1 MQPRLVKLRAYL
13 RKHKIEVAIFFSATN
28 DPNFVYFTKSD
39 ASGILVVPASSKP
52 FIITNKM
59 EFERLVRGSIIREIV
74 VSDGKRISTII
85 SKRVPRIARIGINKS
100 SVTVR
105 VLEELKRNLKAR
117 YVDVGEFCARLT
129 QIKLREE
136 IQAITRSCKITE
148 RIFTETIKGKAKIR
162 GFCVMDFGVG
172 YKHLN
177 SDFTRTVYIGRAKDT
192 EVRVFNAVLEA
203 ERAILKAIKPGM
215 KCSELARIGKR
226 ALGNYSKHILH
237 SFGHGVG
244 VDVHESPVISESSN
258 QVLKPG
264 MVLAVEPGVY
274 LPGKF
279 GVRLE
284 DMALVTEQSMKLL
297 TKPLD
302 TLITL

>member
-1 MQPRLVKLRAYL
+1 GFNFGTESELAGF
-13 RKHKIEVAIFFSATN
+13 IESRMRSYGVTPGFNTI
-28 DPNFVYFTKSD
+28 V
-39 ASGILVVPASSKP
+39 ASGKNSSMP
-52 FIITNKM
+52 HHIP
-59 EFERLVRGSIIREIV
+59 S
-74 VSDGKRISTII
+74 
-85 SKRVPRIARIGINKS
+85 
-100 SVTVR
+100 
-105 VLEELKRNLKAR
+105 
-117 YVDVGEFCARLT
+117 
-129 QIKLREE
+129 
-136 IQAITRSCKITE
+136 
-148 RIFTETIKGKAKIR
+148 KAKIR